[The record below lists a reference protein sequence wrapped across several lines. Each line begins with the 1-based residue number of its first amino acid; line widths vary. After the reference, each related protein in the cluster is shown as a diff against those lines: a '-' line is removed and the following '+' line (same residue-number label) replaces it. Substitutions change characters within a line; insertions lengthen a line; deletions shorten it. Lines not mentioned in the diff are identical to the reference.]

1 MFDLNLNTT
10 INVNVLG
17 GGAFTPADGMFAQTL
32 GNGIMA
38 MFSQPL
44 NAGAFATAQ
53 LPSQVSVKGGQM
65 VPTASGQTAF
75 EPAAD
80 AQWTASMNGD
90 HQADIDLGDGYT
102 LAINENSSELVI
114 KNANTGESTRIW
126 GDPHVSVDGQH
137 KFDFWGTT
145 TFELENGTKITIG
158 TEQGKNNP
166 NVYYAETLTITKG
179 SQAIV
184 VDGVSQQ
191 TKGDLTLSM
200 SDNGYA
206 LDMAT
211 RDGFVL
217 QENATGSGW
226 RSELSGEVATQQDLN
241 MTKPGQLYG
250 PGSTMASLGEISQA
264 LSTFLFFGIVGEMSK
279 SAAEASVAAATSALW
294 QAELA

>member
-10 INVNVLG
+10 INVNVSGGAALNPA
-17 GGAFTPADGMFAQTL
+17 GGAFAQAL
-32 GNGIMA
+32 GNGIVA
-38 MFSQPL
+38 TFSQPL

-53 LPSQVSVKGGQM
+53 LPSQVSVTGGQM
-65 VPTASGQTAF
+65 VSAASGQAEF
-75 EPAAD
+75 MPAAD
-80 AQWTASMNGD
+80 AQWTAAMDGD

-102 LAINENSSELVI
+102 LSIDENSSEVVI
-114 KNANTGESTRIW
+114 KNANTGENTRIW

-158 TEQGKNNP
+158 TEQGRRNP
-166 NVYYAETLTITKG
+166 NVYFAETLTITKG

-191 TKGDLTLSM
+191 TKGDLTLSV

-226 RSELSGEVATQQDLN
+226 RSELSGEIATQQDLD

-279 SAAEASVAAATSALW
+279 SAAEASVAAATTALW
-294 QAELA
+294 QGELA